1 MTKSEL
7 RIFYKNIRNSIDE
20 QKLLCKSNAVFN
32 NLTNM
37 DIIKDS
43 KTFFVYNSYNRE
55 VSTKK
60 IIEFLL
66 DNDKTVLIPKCNKE
80 TETMVAVEYTYDTK
94 LENGNYGINEPI
106 NDDVFLENIDVVIV
120 PGIAFDIFGNRI
132 GYGKGYYDKFLENKD
147 ICKIALSYE
156 ETISHSMLPHDSGD
170 IVMDYIVSDRGVY
183 KINSKAWMVISQ
195 N

>member
-1 MTKSEL
+1 MTKSEF

-32 NLTNM
+32 NLINI

-43 KTFFVYNSYNRE
+43 KIFFVYNSFNRE
-55 VSTKK
+55 VSTQK

-66 DNDKTVLIPKCNKE
+66 DNNKTVLIPKCNKE
-80 TETMVAVEYTYDTK
+80 TETMVAVEYTDDTK
-94 LENGNYGINEPI
+94 LEKGNYGINEPI
-106 NDDVFLENIDVVIV
+106 NYDVFLGDIDVVIV

-132 GYGKGYYDKFLENKD
+132 GYGKGYYDKFLDNKD

-183 KINSKAWMVISQ
+183 KINSKV
-195 N
+195 